1 MVHKTSAARS
11 TDAAGRYAHAAAGT
25 GQNASC
31 AAWRATAGTARRA
44 SDFGNSGNNFTR
56 MKIYEKLLCV
66 VIVCAIAFW
75 TITFVWLVLPG
86 MKK

>member
-1 MVHKTSAARS
+1 
-11 TDAAGRYAHAAAGT
+11 
-25 GQNASC
+25 
-31 AAWRATAGTARRA
+31 
-44 SDFGNSGNNFTR
+44 